1 VGHRKIGAEIDD
13 PGTQAHKQI
22 EPGPAG
28 FRGVLR
34 QVELTH
40 TSLLEGQS
48 NQWVSNQ
55 FLFFSAS
62 AQPASVSDYCHTDY

>member
-1 VGHRKIGAEIDD
+1 MGHRKIGAEIDD

-22 EPGPAG
+22 EPGPTG

-40 TSLLEGQS
+40 KSLREVVQS
-48 NQWVSNQ
+48 NQ
-55 FLFFSAS
+55 
-62 AQPASVSDYCHTDY
+62 